1 VKKYI
6 LFLIAFHLFLSFNLA
21 SAEIETFVK
30 EYTYQASELDSRNS
44 CRAIATEQL
53 KRALLEELGTYVESK
68 TVVKDSQLDKDEITS
83 LTAGVVQ
90 LVVMDEKWDGKV
102 YWLKAQ
108 VKADPD
114 EVAASIDKLKN
125 DEHLAHD
132 LEEARA
138 EAAQAI
144 EEAEV
149 LRQQLAQATAD
160 KQNQE
165 QYNEAMNHLIAADYF
180 ERGSAFTV
188 AGNYEAAGRAY
199 DQAIIVQPE
208 YAKAYINRSIV
219 YVQLGRYGKA
229 ANDLKMAAAL
239 NPGKEDAYYNRVEM
253 KKRVRD
259 LKIGVTRPNKAT
271 IQGARFT
278 DPLQK
283 LLELKKEERKK
294 SSLRGSSDKS
304 IPIHAEPSRNTATG
318 GSFNKGIGTSRPLL
332 EGKAEKNNQ
341 ALRKERELRRKQRIE
356 EIRKNKAMKRQERKK
371 AREKE
376 GERDRDKK

>member
-6 LFLIAFHLFLSFNLA
+6 LFLSAFHLLLSFNSA
-21 SAEIETFVK
+21 SAEIITVVT

-53 KRALLEELGTYVESK
+53 KRSLLEELGTYVESK
-68 TVVKDSQLDKDEITS
+68 TVVKDSLLDKDEITT

-90 LVVMDEKWDGKV
+90 VVVMDEKWDGKV

-108 VKADPD
+108 IKADPD

-125 DEHLAHD
+125 DEHLVHD

-138 EAAQAI
+138 EAAQAM

-149 LRQQLAQATAD
+149 LRQQLVQATAD
-160 KQNQE
+160 KQKQE
-165 QYNEAMNHLIAADYF
+165 QYNEAMNQLVAADYF
-180 ERGSAFTV
+180 EKGSAFTV

-199 DQAIIVQPE
+199 DQAIMVQPE
-208 YAKAYINRSIV
+208 YAKAYISRSIV
-219 YVQLGRYGKA
+219 YVQLGRYGRA

-239 NPGKEDAYYNRVEM
+239 NPGREDAYYTRVEL

-259 LKIGVTRPNKAT
+259 LKDGITRQNKAP
-271 IQGARFT
+271 IQGARFA

-283 LLELKKEERKK
+283 LLNWKKEQKRKA
-294 SSLRGSSDKS
+294 SLRRPPEKS
-304 IPIHAEPSRNTATG
+304 AIIYTEPSRNTAIRESSNKETG
-318 GSFNKGIGTSRPLL
+318 KSQIGR
-332 EGKAEKNNQ
+332 AEKNNQ
-341 ALRKERELRRKQRIE
+341 SLRKERELRRKQRIE
-356 EIRKNKAMKRQERKK
+356 EIRKNKKVKRQEKK
-371 AREKE
+371 KTPEKDR
-376 GERDRDKK
+376 GRDK

>member
-1 VKKYI
+1 MKKYI
-6 LFLIAFHLFLSFNLA
+6 LFLIAFHLLLSFNSA
-21 SAEIETFVK
+21 SAEIITVVT

-53 KRALLEELGTYVESK
+53 KRSLLEELGTYVESK
-68 TVVKDSQLDKDEITS
+68 TVVKDSLLDKDEITT

-90 LVVMDEKWDGKV
+90 VVVMDEKWDGKV

-125 DEHLAHD
+125 DEHLVHD

-138 EAAQAI
+138 EAAQAM

-149 LRQQLAQATAD
+149 LRQQLAQAAAD
-160 KQNQE
+160 KQKQE
-165 QYNEAMNHLIAADYF
+165 QYNEAMNQLVAADYF
-180 ERGSAFTV
+180 EKGSAFTV

-229 ANDLKMAAAL
+229 ANDLRMAVAL
-239 NPGKEDAYYNRVEM
+239 NPGKEDAYYTRIEL
-253 KKRVRD
+253 KKRAKD
-259 LKIGVTRPNKAT
+259 LTVSVYRQNTAP
-271 IQGARFT
+271 IQGARSA

-283 LLELKKEERKK
+283 LLDRKKEEKK
-294 SSLRGSSDKS
+294 KASLRRPQEKS
-304 IPIHAEPSRNTATG
+304 IPIHTESSRNTAIVASSNKETG
-318 GSFNKGIGTSRPLL
+318 RSQL
-332 EGKAEKNNQ
+332 GKAEKNNQ
-341 ALRKERELRRKQRIE
+341 SLRKERDLRRKQRVE
-356 EIRKNKAMKRQERKK
+356 EIRKNKKIKQQEKK
-371 AREKE
+371 KTRER
-376 GERDRDKK
+376 ERDRDK